1 MEVIILDI
9 LRGVLGIFIV
19 FLIAYI
25 ISYDRKKINWRTVGI
40 GFLIQFLLAFVTM
53 RTAGGTYVLE
63 AISGAVNN
71 VIAQANEGIN
81 FLFGGMYTPE
91 SNIVFV
97 TAFNVLPV
105 IIFFSALISVL
116 YHLGIMQVFIKY
128 IGGGISKLLGTGKA
142 ESVSAAA
149 NIFLGQTE
157 APLIIKPYISS
168 LTKSEMFAVMTGGL
182 ASVAGSVLA
191 AYASFGVPM
200 KYLIIGSFMAAPSGL
215 VIAKII
221 MPETE
226 ELKDKNLAFDKGDSA
241 NFIDAAAKGA
251 VEGIKLAAII
261 GGMLIAFVSL
271 ISLVNS
277 MIGSITGLFGMRMTL
292 QQILGYIFSPLSFAM
307 GVPWKDSVA
316 AGGLL
321 GQKMILNEFIAYAQF
336 GQIMPTLSE
345 KTRIILSFS
354 LLGFANLGS
363 VALLIG
369 GLGGMAPDRR
379 SEIATVGMR
388 AVFAGFLA
396 SILNGVIAGMLFI

>member
-1 MEVIILDI
+1 MDI

-200 KYLIIGSFMAAPSGL
+200 KYLIVGSFMAAPSGL